1 MRWLNFRSGITCLA
15 LLAVTSLPLVSNARS
30 LTASIRIVNNSSRT
44 IRNVYLSHVN
54 ADDWGNNQLGGSSI
68 GAGES
73 FTISNV
79 TWDQQQVK
87 VIAEDQDGCF
97 LSGVVAVADNSS
109 WTITN
114 ETSADCGSGSSGS
127 SGDLLR

>member
-1 MRWLNFRSGITCLA
+1 MKRLNFRGAIICVVLLA
-15 LLAVTSLPLVSNARS
+15 LAGMPLVLQAGP

-44 IRNVYLSHVN
+44 FRNVYLSHVD
-54 ADDWGNNQLGGSSI
+54 ADDWGTNQLGEATI
-68 GAGES
+68 AAGES

-79 TWDQQQVK
+79 SWDQQQVK

-97 LSGVVAVADNSS
+97 LSGVVTVGDNST

-114 ETSADCGSGSSGS
+114 ETSADCGGGTGSQ
-127 SGDLLR
+127 